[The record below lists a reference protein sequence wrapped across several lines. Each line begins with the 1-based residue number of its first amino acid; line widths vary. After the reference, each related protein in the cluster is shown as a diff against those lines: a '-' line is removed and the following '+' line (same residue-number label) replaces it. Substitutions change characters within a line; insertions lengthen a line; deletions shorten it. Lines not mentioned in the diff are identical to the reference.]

1 MNTPI
6 SWIKDYVPE
15 LECTDREYYDRMTL
29 SGTKVENWRN
39 LDHNCEKIVVGR
51 VDAMAKHPDADH
63 LWVCRVNIGSA
74 YAAGGYTEETDGL
87 AEHTEETKG
96 CIQIVTSAQN
106 LQVGDV
112 IPTCLNGG
120 RVAGGHDGGPL
131 PENGIPIKSGK
142 MRGLASVGMMCGI
155 EELGASRDMYPEA
168 PEDGIYVFPAD
179 QAEGL
184 ELGSD
189 ALEALGLHDTVFE
202 YEITSN
208 RVDCYSILGIAREA
222 AVTFEKPFEAPKVS
236 VRHEGEKDTSD
247 YVEVSIE
254 DADLC
259 SRYVAAICT
268 DVKLAPS
275 PRWMQ
280 RRLANYGIRPINN
293 LVDIT
298 NFVMMEYG
306 QPMHAYDFDTIHGG
320 KIIVK
325 RAADGDTFTTLD
337 DQERKLDHDVL
348 MINDAERPV
357 GIAGIM
363 GGEDSMITENVHT
376 VLFEAATF
384 NGTNIRKSSKRVGLR
399 TEASAIFE
407 KGLDPYNALAAMDRA
422 CQLMEELGCG
432 KVAKSYVD
440 VHGELPALRRIP
452 FEPEK
457 INAYLG
463 TSYTRERMLD
473 IFGREE
479 LEYDEKTGDLV
490 IPSFRQD
497 LKAMCDIAEE
507 AARFDGYD
515 KVPSTLPASA
525 ATVGGLQPMMKL
537 QDAARTVAMDYGYS
551 ESETFSFESPKVFD
565 LLLLNPEDE
574 ERRAIKISNPLGEDF
589 SIMRTQMVNS
599 ILTSLGTNYARR
611 NKDVKLFDL
620 GKIYQAK
627 ELPLTDYPDERPLL
641 TLGFYGEGSFY
652 TLKGVAE
659 DFLKS
664 VGVKEKMVCDPQ
676 SGKPFL
682 HPGRQAGIVLVN
694 PHGGPK
700 GTPVETPIGYLG
712 EVHPTVAK
720 SYGIGDRAYIACID
734 LKLVLEK
741 ASFAHHYE
749 GIAKFPAMSRDIS
762 MVVPKSITAGAI
774 EEVIEQRAGKL
785 LESYRLFD
793 LYEGVQVK
801 PGCKSMAYSLTFRHK
816 DRTLETEE
824 VDKAMKK
831 ILNGLEALDIEL
843 RS

>member
-1 MNTPI
+1 MNTPL

-15 LECTDREYYDRMTL
+15 LDCTDKEYYDEMTL
-29 SGTKVENWRN
+29 SGTKVENWKR

-51 VDAMAKHPDADH
+51 VEAMEKHPDADK
-63 LWVCRVNIGSA
+63 LWVCRVGIGSA
-74 YAAGGYTEETDGL
+74 YAEGGYNEENDGL
-87 AEHTEETKG
+87 AEHNEMTAN

-120 RVAGGHDGGPL
+120 RVAAGHDGEVPPAEGFK
-131 PENGIPIKSGK
+131 IKAGK
-142 MRGLASVGMMCGI
+142 MRGLPSVGMMCGI

-168 PEDGIYVFPAD
+168 PEDGIYVFPKD
-179 QAEGL
+179 QAAEL

-189 ALEALGLHDTVFE
+189 AIEALGLHDTSFE

-222 AVTFEKPFEAPKVS
+222 AVTFDKPFVPPVVE

-247 YVEVSIE
+247 YVEVTIE
-254 DADLC
+254 DKDLC
-259 SRYVAAICT
+259 TRYVAAVCT
-268 DVKLAPS
+268 DIKIGPS

-306 QPMHAYDFDTIHGG
+306 QPMHAYDYDTIHGG

-325 RAADGDTFTTLD
+325 RAADGDTFVTLD
-337 DQERKLDHDVL
+337 EQERKLDKDVL

-363 GGEDSMITENVHT
+363 GGEDSMITENVKT

-384 NGTNIRKSSKRVGLR
+384 NGTNIRKSSKRIGLR

-407 KGLDPYNALAAMDRA
+407 KGLDPYNALDAMNRA

-432 KVAKSYVD
+432 KVAKTYVD
-440 VHGELPALRRIP
+440 VHAELPALRRIA
-452 FEPEK
+452 FEPDK

-463 TSYTRERMLD
+463 TCYTEDRMLD
-473 IFGREE
+473 ILGKAG
-479 LEYDEKTGDLV
+479 LTYDESAKELIV
-490 IPSFRQD
+490 PSFRQD

-515 KVPSTLPASA
+515 KIPSTLPASA

-537 QDAARTVAMDYGYS
+537 QDIARTVAMDYGYS
-551 ESETFSFESPKVFD
+551 EADTFSFESPKVFD
-565 LLLLNPEDE
+565 TLKLAPEAK
-574 ERRAIKISNPLGEDF
+574 EREAIRISNPLGEDF
-589 SIMRTQMVNS
+589 SIMRTQMASS
-599 ILTSLGTNYARR
+599 ILKSLGTNYARR

-620 GKIYQAK
+620 GKIYQAGQ
-627 ELPLTDYPDERPLL
+627 LPLTDYPDERPQL
-641 TLGFYGEGSFY
+641 TMGFYGEGNFY

-659 DFLKS
+659 DFIRTA
-664 VGVKEKMVCDPQ
+664 GVKDKIVCDPEA
-676 SGKPFL
+676 GKPYL
-682 HPGRQAGIVLVN
+682 HPGRQALLILSD

-700 GTPVETPIGYLG
+700 GTAVNTIIGYLG
-712 EVHPTVAK
+712 EVHPQVAK
-720 SYGIGDRAYIACID
+720 AYGINDRAYIACID

-762 MVVPKSITAGAI
+762 MVVPKNVFAGAI
-774 EEVIEQRAGKL
+774 EEVIEQRGGKL
-785 LESYRLFD
+785 LESYHLFD
-793 LYEGVQVK
+793 LYEGAQVK
-801 PGCKSMAYSLTFRHK
+801 EGCKSMAYSLTFRHK

-824 VDKAMKK
+824 VDKVMKK
-831 ILNGLEALDIEL
+831 ILNGLEALGIEL